1 MSFAEWLLESTG
13 ELAPCP
19 PVPALDIDAVDAASH
34 DRTVAAAPA
43 VEISLLPSGRTLAI
57 RAVEA
62 RDRDALHAYFQMLSP
77 GGRRNRFT
85 GASNGPSMRE
95 LELLC
100 RSSEGGRVTLV
111 AVMILD
117 GAETIVGEARCL
129 LDRATGGFEFG
140 LSVRDD
146 IRSQGVGSAIL
157 SYLERCA
164 ASLGAN
170 QIFGD
175 TFRTNNEMQ
184 ALARKAGFS
193 FANTPG
199 DWCERRM
206 FKPCTSSLRAAAAPA
221 RDSRRVNRGIADHP
235 KPDRMAA

>member
-1 MSFAEWLLESTG
+1 MNFAEWLLESTG
-13 ELAPCP
+13 ELSPCP
-19 PVPALDIDAVDAASH
+19 PVLAFDIDSADADSPN
-34 DRTVAAAPA
+34 DTVTAAPA
-43 VEISLLPSGRTLAI
+43 VEISLLPFGRTIAI

-62 RDRDALHAYFQMLSP
+62 RDRDALHDYFQRLSP

-100 RSSEGGRVTLV
+100 RSSESGRVTVV
-111 AVMILD
+111 AVMMLD
-117 GAETIVGEARCL
+117 GVETIVGEARCL

-146 IRSQGVGSAIL
+146 IRSQGVGSAVL
-157 SYLERCA
+157 SYIERCA

-170 QIFGD
+170 QIVGD

-206 FKPCTSSLRAAAAPA
+206 FKPCSSPLRAEAAPA
-221 RDSRRVNRGIADHP
+221 RESHRAN
-235 KPDRMAA
+235 